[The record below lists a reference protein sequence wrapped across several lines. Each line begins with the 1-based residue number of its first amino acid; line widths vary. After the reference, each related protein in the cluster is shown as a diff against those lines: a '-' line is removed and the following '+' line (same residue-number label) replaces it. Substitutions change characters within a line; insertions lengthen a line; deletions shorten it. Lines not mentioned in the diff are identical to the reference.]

1 MNTVGPTW
9 LRGERRPSRPG
20 ASPGLA
26 TSKART
32 LPRKLF
38 SVTCTACSVG
48 LAVYPFKSPL
58 RVEVTRLRMFAVT
71 ARDLNRGG
79 LKYNNCLWRVK
90 TLYALASSKEEAVK
104 LVEGGEA
111 GLCGW
116 CMCEAVAEGG
126 GK

>member
-1 MNTVGPTW
+1 
-9 LRGERRPSRPG
+9 
-20 ASPGLA
+20 
-26 TSKART
+26 
-32 LPRKLF
+32 
-38 SVTCTACSVG
+38 
-48 LAVYPFKSPL
+48 
-58 RVEVTRLRMFAVT
+58 LRMFAVT

-116 CMCEAVAEGG
+116 CMCEAVAEGVG
-126 GK
+126 NRVKKEAEGKYPEEKLRRVEKRLGVYFNY